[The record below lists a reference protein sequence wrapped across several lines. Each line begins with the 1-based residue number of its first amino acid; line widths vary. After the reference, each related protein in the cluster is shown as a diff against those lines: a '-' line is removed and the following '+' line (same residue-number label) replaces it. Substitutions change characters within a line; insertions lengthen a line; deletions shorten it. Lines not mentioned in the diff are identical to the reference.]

1 MQTLP
6 MQLYTVAEIR
16 AIEHA
21 AHQDY
26 QLSATELMYRAGVQA
41 LNCIQRHFS
50 QAQQLLIICGS
61 GNNAGDGY
69 VLARLAMLAGVDV
82 NIYTVIDPKQ
92 LSDAAQQA
100 YQHYMDINGRLT
112 RFTKAL
118 PMYADVIV
126 DALLGTGLSRDVDD
140 EYRVAIEQI
149 NASQCPVLALDI
161 PSGLQANTG
170 RVLGCAVHAQLTMT
184 FIGLKQGLYTGQA
197 KAVCGEIILATLD
210 IPDELLTSNAS
221 TTACLQRIV
230 LPPRV
235 AYAHKG
241 HFGHI
246 LIIGG
251 DLGYSGAVKLAAEA
265 ALRVGAGLVS
275 VATRTEHALFLNAHR
290 PELMCHGIATPAQLH
305 ALLARVDVVVLGPGL
320 GQADW
325 GQWVFA
331 EAIQCTK
338 PMIIDADGLNLLA
351 RQALHKATWIL
362 TPHPGEAARLLNVS
376 IQTIEQDRFHA
387 AKQLVA
393 ERGGTIVLKGSGTL
407 IATAHALKVATQGN
421 PGMASGGMGDV
432 LAGVIAGLVG
442 QGLSLSDAAQQG
454 VWLHAT
460 AADSAA
466 QQGGERGLLAS
477 DVFPWLRQ
485 WVNQ

>member
-1 MQTLP
+1 MQNLT

-16 AIEHA
+16 AIERA
-21 AHQDY
+21 AFQTY
-26 QLSATELMYRAGVQA
+26 QLSATDLMQRAGAQA
-41 LNCIQRHFS
+41 WCCIQRHFS
-50 QAQQLLIICGS
+50 QAHQLLIVCGG

-69 VLARLAMLAGVDV
+69 VLARLAKLAEVDV
-82 NIYTVIDPKQ
+82 HVYTVIDPKH
-92 LSDAAQQA
+92 LSGAAQQA
-100 YQHYMDINGRLT
+100 YQHYVDINGR
-112 RFTKAL
+112 FTKFTDAL
-118 PMYADVIV
+118 PMCADVIV

-140 EYRVAIEQI
+140 DYRLAIERI
-149 NASQCPVLALDI
+149 NASQCPVVALDI
-161 PSGLQANTG
+161 PSGLQADTG
-170 RVLGCAVHAQLTMT
+170 RVLGCAVHAQITVT

-197 KAVCGEIILATLD
+197 KAYCGEIILASLD
-210 IPDELLTSNAS
+210 VPPDLLTSSAS
-221 TTACLQRIV
+221 TTSCLHRIA
-230 LPPRV
+230 LPPRA

-241 HFGHI
+241 HFGHV

-251 DLGYSGAVKLAAEA
+251 DVGYSGAVKLAAEA

-290 PELMCHGIATPAQLH
+290 PELMCHGITSPAQLH
-305 ALLARVDVVVLGPGL
+305 ALIARADSVVLGPGL

-331 EAIQCTK
+331 EALQCPK
-338 PMIIDADGLNLLA
+338 PMVIDADGLNLLA
-351 RQALHKATWIL
+351 RQTLHKSTWIL
-362 TPHPGEAARLLNVS
+362 TPHPGEAARLLSVS
-376 IQTIEQDRFHA
+376 TQAVEQDRFYA
-387 AKQLVA
+387 VKKLLA
-393 ERGGTIVLKGSGTL
+393 ERGGVIILKGSGTL
-407 IATAHALKVATQGN
+407 IATAQGVNVATQGN

-442 QGLSLSDAAQQG
+442 QGLSLTEAAQQG

-477 DVFPWLRQ
+477 DLFPWLRQ